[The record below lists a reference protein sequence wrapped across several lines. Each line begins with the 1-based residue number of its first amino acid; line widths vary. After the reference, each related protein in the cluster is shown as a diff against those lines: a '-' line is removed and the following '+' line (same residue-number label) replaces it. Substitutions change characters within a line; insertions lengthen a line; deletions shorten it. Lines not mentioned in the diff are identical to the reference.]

1 MKDVESTR
9 LSTIIFITDLEDKEF
24 RIKHLKNGL
33 VHPSISVLVG
43 TRCFTVA
50 ESKPLKVAVVIDVYD
65 NATNGAVISTKR
77 FVQLLEHHYS
87 ITIVTSGHPQPGRV
101 VLPELRLPLVNGI
114 IKNNNYT
121 FARPQRCVLE
131 ECLLKMNL
139 IHVETPFLLG
149 TQAIKIARAGHVPV
163 ICTFHVQPENILYNG
178 NIHSELAVRTLY
190 RLFVERCYN
199 RADAVI
205 CPSRFAEDE
214 LKRFGLRVPS
224 YVVSNGVLPQFKP
237 LRIKR
242 EDGFKDKFIILS
254 VGRLARDKR
263 QDVLIRAVA
272 RSQYRDRIQLIFA
285 GHGPMKSKLEH
296 LGKALPNTPL
306 FHHLPPQEMIRL
318 YNMSDLYVHPSVIE
332 IEGMSVLEAISCG
345 LPALVSDSEKSA
357 SVQFA
362 LSEKFIFRKND
373 PVDLSHKIDYWVEH
387 REELKE
393 YAEKYHLHSRS
404 FTIDKSVVR
413 IDELYRQYA
422 RN

>member
-1 MKDVESTR
+1 M
-9 LSTIIFITDLEDKEF
+9 
-24 RIKHLKNGL
+24 
-33 VHPSISVLVG
+33 
-43 TRCFTVA
+43 A
-50 ESKPLKVAVVIDVYD
+50 EIRPLKVAIVIDVYD
-65 NATNGAVISTKR
+65 NATNGAVISTRR
-77 FVQLLEHHYS
+77 FVKLLEHHYS
-87 ITIVTSGHPQPGRV
+87 ITIITSGDPQPGRV

-114 IKNNNYT
+114 IKSNNYT
-121 FARPQRCVLE
+121 FARPQRCTME
-131 ECLLKMNL
+131 ECILKMNL

-149 TQAIKIARAGHVPV
+149 TRAIKIAREGHVPV

-178 NIHSELAVRTLY
+178 HIHSELVVHTLY

-214 LKRFGLRVPS
+214 LRRFGLHVPS

-242 EDGFKDKFIILS
+242 EDSFRDKFIILS

-272 RSQYRDRIQLIFA
+272 RSRYRDGIQLIFA
-285 GHGPMKSKLEH
+285 GHGPMKSNLEH
-296 LGKALPNTPL
+296 LGKSLPNTPL
-306 FHHLPPQEMIRL
+306 FRHLPPEEMIRL
-318 YNMSDLYVHPSVIE
+318 YNMSDLYVHPSVVE
-332 IEGMSVLEAISCG
+332 IEGISVLEAISCG

-362 LSEKFIFRKND
+362 LSEKFIFKKND
-373 PVDLSHKIDYWVEH
+373 PMDLALKIDYWVEH

-393 YAEKYHLHSRS
+393 CAEKYRLHSRGY
-404 FTIDKSVVR
+404 TIDKSVER

>member
-1 MKDVESTR
+1 MTER
-9 LSTIIFITDLEDKEF
+9 
-24 RIKHLKNGL
+24 KHLK
-33 VHPSISVLVG
+33 
-43 TRCFTVA
+43 VA
-50 ESKPLKVAVVIDVYD
+50 IVIDVYD

-77 FVQLLEHHYS
+77 FAQLLEHYHAL
-87 ITIVTSGHPQPGRV
+87 TIITSGHQQPGRV

-121 FARPQRCVLE
+121 FARPKRGILE
-131 ECLLKMNL
+131 ECLPKMNL
-139 IHVETPFLLG
+139 IHVETPFFLG
-149 TQAIKIARAGHVPV
+149 IRAIKIARAVGVPV

-190 RLFVERCYN
+190 RLFIERCYN

-205 CPSRFAEDE
+205 CPSRFAEGE

-224 YVVSNGVLPQFKP
+224 YVVSNGVLPHFKP
-237 LRIKR
+237 LHIKR
-242 EDGFKDKFIILS
+242 EEGFRDKFIILS

-285 GHGPMKSKLEH
+285 GHGPMKSKLEYF
-296 LGKALPNTPL
+296 GKSLPNNPL

-318 YNMSDLYVHPSVIE
+318 YNMADLYVHPSVIE
-332 IEGMSVLEAISCG
+332 VEGMSVLEAISCG

-362 LSEKFIFRKND
+362 LNEKFIFRKNG
-373 PVDLSHKIDYWVEH
+373 PSDLSLKIDYWFEH

-393 YAEKYHLHSRS
+393 YAEKYRLHSRS
-404 FTIDKSVVR
+404 FTIEKSVER